1 MCPIVKNIAELLKGL
16 LPSSFTL
23 TNTHNR
29 DIKWLHFTHYFFL
42 HSVRHTLIS
51 SVGEKKKTL
60 LLFYYSINQS
70 SAAYK
75 LVNLEGYEKFTVGFL
90 AF

>member
-1 MCPIVKNIAELLKGL
+1 MGPIVKNIAELLKGL

-51 SVGEKKKTL
+51 SVGEKKL

-70 SAAYK
+70 SAVYK

>member
-1 MCPIVKNIAELLKGL
+1 MCPVVKNIAELLKGL

-51 SVGEKKKTL
+51 SVGGKKL

-70 SAAYK
+70 SAAYT
-75 LVNLEGYEKFTVGFL
+75 LVNLEGYEKFIVGFL